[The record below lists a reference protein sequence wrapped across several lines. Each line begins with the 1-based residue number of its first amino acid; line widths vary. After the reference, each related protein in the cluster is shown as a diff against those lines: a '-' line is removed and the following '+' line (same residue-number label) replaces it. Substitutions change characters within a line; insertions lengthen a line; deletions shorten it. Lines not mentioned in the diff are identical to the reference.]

1 MDHQSVVLQK
11 PQEAA
16 TMAHRW
22 TSLAAVALLGLL
34 TACSG
39 ADTPAVT
46 DPVPESSGSPTT
58 ARGENAP
65 SALEDPDNPAFPDP
79 LIDPAELLS
88 GGPPPDGIP
97 SIDHPE
103 FEQAD
108 RVDWLEE
115 NEAVLSLTVG
125 GETRAYPLR
134 VMTWHEIV
142 NDVVGGTPVAV
153 TYCPLCNSGVAFE
166 RTVAG
171 EGKLNFGTSGLLYAD
186 NLVMYDRQTQSLW
199 PQLTGQASVGVLTGT
214 QLVAIPMGTVAWSD
228 FLAEHPSAQVLSQ
241 DTGFDRPYGSNPYA
255 GYDDPNGGLLFGL
268 PDDLDA
274 RLPVKERVVGLADGT
289 DSVAVV
295 RSSLVGADPLEV
307 TVGDRTLILWH
318 RPGQASALD
327 ADTVA
332 GGADVG
338 TVGVFV
344 PVVDGEQLHFE
355 ADGSGFRD
363 RETGSSWN
371 ILGRATAGP
380 LRGTQLK
387 EYRHLDTF
395 WFAWASFHVDTAV
408 LGSSE
413 QNGAS

>member
-1 MDHQSVVLQK
+1 
-11 PQEAA
+11 
-16 TMAHRW
+16 MAHRW
-22 TSLAAVALLGLL
+22 TSLAAVALLSLV

-39 ADTPAVT
+39 ADSAEVT
-46 DPVPESSGSPTT
+46 DPAPKSTSSPTA
-58 ARGENAP
+58 ARSEDVP
-65 SALEDPDNPAFPDP
+65 SALEDPNNPAFPEP
-79 LIDPAELLS
+79 LIDLGDLLS

-97 SIDHPE
+97 AIDQPE
-103 FEQAD
+103 FERAD
-108 RVDWLEE
+108 RVDWLED

-142 NDVVGGTPVAV
+142 NDAVGGTPVAV

-166 RTVAG
+166 RTVDAQG
-171 EGKLNFGTSGLLYAD
+171 TLNFGTSGLLYAD

-199 PQLTGQASVGVLTGT
+199 PQLTGEASVGALTGT

-228 FLAEHPSAQVLSQ
+228 FLAAHPSAKVLSQ
-241 DTGFDRPYGSNPYA
+241 DTGFDRDYGTNPYS

-274 RLPVKERVVGLADGT
+274 RLPVKERVVGLVDGP

-295 RSSLVGADPLEV
+295 RSSLIGTDPLEV
-307 TVGDRTLILWH
+307 SVGDRTVILWH

-332 GGADVG
+332 GGADIG

-363 RETGSSWN
+363 RETGSTWSV
-371 ILGRATAGP
+371 LGRATAGP
-380 LRGTQLK
+380 LRGAKLK
-387 EYRHLDTF
+387 AYRHLDTF
-395 WFAWASFHVDTAV
+395 WFAWASFHVDTAL
-408 LGSSE
+408 LGSE
-413 QNGAS
+413 QNDAP

>member
-1 MDHQSVVLQK
+1 MV
-11 PQEAA
+11 
-16 TMAHRW
+16 HRW
-22 TSLAAVALLGLL
+22 TYLAAAALLSLV

-39 ADTPAVT
+39 SDSAEGTDAASTSSSSPAAAPREDV
-46 DPVPESSGSPTT
+46 
-58 ARGENAP
+58 P
-65 SALEDPDNPAFPDP
+65 SALEDRNHPSFPEP
-79 LIDPAELLS
+79 LIDPDALLS

-97 SIDHPE
+97 AIDRPE

-142 NDVVGGTPVAV
+142 NDDVGGTPVAV

-171 EGKLNFGTSGLLYAD
+171 RGTLDFGTSGLLYAD

-199 PQLTGQASVGVLTGT
+199 PQLTGEASIGALTGT

-228 FLAEHPSAQVLSQ
+228 FLSAHPAARVLSQ
-241 DTGFDRPYGSNPYA
+241 DTGFERPYGTNPYA
-255 GYDDPNGGLLFGL
+255 GYDDPNGDLLFGL
-268 PDDLDA
+268 PDDLDV
-274 RLPVKERVVGLADGT
+274 RLPVKERVVGVSSGP

-295 RSSLVGADPLEV
+295 RSSLIGTDPLEV
-307 TVGDRTLILWH
+307 SVGDRTLVLWH

-327 ADTVA
+327 ASTVA
-332 GGADVG
+332 GGADIG
-338 TVGVFV
+338 TVGVYV
-344 PVVDGEQLHFE
+344 PVVEAQRLHFE

-371 ILGRATAGP
+371 VLGQATAGP
-380 LRGTQLK
+380 LQGAELRA
-387 EYRHLDTF
+387 YPHLDTF
-395 WFAWASFHVDTAV
+395 WFAWASFHVETAV
-408 LGSSE
+408 LGSVE
-413 QNGAS
+413 QSDDS